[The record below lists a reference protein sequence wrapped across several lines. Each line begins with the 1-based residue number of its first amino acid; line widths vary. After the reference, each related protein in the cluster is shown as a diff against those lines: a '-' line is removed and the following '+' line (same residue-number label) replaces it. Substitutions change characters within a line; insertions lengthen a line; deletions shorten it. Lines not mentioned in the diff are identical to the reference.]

1 MERRLDTGK
10 ELLDKPETDPASL
23 GSAGSVPGTS
33 GMDRSLIRSVAWNAV
48 GDWVS
53 QIFSWA
59 SFLIVTRLLAP
70 ADFGM
75 VAMAATIG
83 PFVNYFSGAGI
94 PRAIVTL
101 RHLTDDDLAQLNS
114 VGLLL
119 GLASF
124 SAGIL
129 LALPLAH
136 FYRTPQLALVLLVSC
151 AGLVASGVQTVSNG
165 LLTKAM
171 RFRDL
176 SVFAA
181 ISAVVAAALT
191 LLFAWMGLGYWAL
204 VLGNLL
210 AGILRTVLVM
220 STRRQTYAFP
230 RWERVREPLSFSLHV
245 VVSLIALSLYG
256 NLDCFTVGRVLGQT
270 QLGFYTLAMTLAY
283 VPLDKVTTLVTL
295 VLPSF
300 LAAVQKD
307 LAAIRRYLRLLTENL
322 ALLTFPACIGLGM
335 VARELIPL
343 AMGRKWAGVVGPLEV
358 LSIFA
363 ALRSI
368 AALLP
373 KVLTAVGNPRY
384 VMWNDLRAIAIMGPA
399 FYAGSRWSISGV
411 AWAWVVAYPFVLLP
425 LYRKTFSTIEMNAG
439 EYLRCLRPALEGTL
453 VMVCAVTALKY
464 MLPHSQLPILRLV
477 LEIVT
482 GMISYALTLR
492 IRHRERMLSLV
503 RMARSFWRQRFS

>member
-1 MERRLDTGK
+1 MGTGER
-10 ELLDKPETDPASL
+10 LLDRDETDPVSL
-23 GSAGSVPGTS
+23 GAAAASVSATS
-33 GMDRSLIRSVAWNAV
+33 GMDRSLIQSVAWNAV
-48 GDWVS
+48 GDWIS
-53 QIFSWA
+53 QVFSWA
-59 SFLIVTRLLAP
+59 SFLVVTRLLAP

-83 PFVNYFSGAGI
+83 PFVQYFSGAGI

-124 SAGIL
+124 GAAVL

-136 FYRTPQLALVLLVSC
+136 FYRTPQLALVLVVSC
-151 AGLVASGVQTVSNG
+151 IGLVANGAQTVSNG

-176 SVFAA
+176 SVYAA
-181 ISAVVAAALT
+181 IGALVAAAVT
-191 LLFAWMGLGYWAL
+191 LFLALMGAGYWAL

-210 AGILRTVLVM
+210 ASIVRTALVM
-220 STRRQTYAFP
+220 NTRRQTYAYP
-230 RWERVREPLSFSLHV
+230 RWERVRGPLTFSLHV
-245 VVSLIALSLYG
+245 IVSLIALSFYG

-270 QLGFYTLAMTLAY
+270 PLGFYSLAMTLAY

-295 VLPSF
+295 VIPSY
-300 LAAVQKD
+300 LAAVQED

-343 AMGRKWAGVVGPLEV
+343 ALGPKWAGVVRPLEV

-368 AALLP
+368 VALIP

-399 FYAGSRWSISGV
+399 FYAGSRWGISGV

-425 LYRKTFSTIEMNAG
+425 LYRKTFATIEMNAA
-439 EYLRCLRPALEGTL
+439 EYVRCLRPALEGTF
-453 VMVCAVTALKY
+453 VMVAAVAGLKY
-464 MLPHSQLPILRLV
+464 ALPHSQLPIVRLI
-477 LEIVT
+477 LEIAT
-482 GMISYALTLR
+482 GMLFYAATLWV
-492 IRHRERMLSLV
+492 RHRERMLSLG
-503 RMARSFWRQRFS
+503 RMARTFWRQRLS